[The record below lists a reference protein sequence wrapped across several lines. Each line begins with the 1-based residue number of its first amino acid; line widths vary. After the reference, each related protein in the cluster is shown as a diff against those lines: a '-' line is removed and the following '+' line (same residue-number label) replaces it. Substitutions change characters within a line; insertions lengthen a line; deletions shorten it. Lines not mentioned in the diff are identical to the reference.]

1 LIMTNT
7 QVAKEADSP
16 TQETVLCEVADGVA
30 TVTLNRPDRLNAMND
45 ELLTSMLRTLEQ
57 LASADSI
64 RAVVVTGNGR
74 GFCAGGDLSAGPGGG
89 IGGPD
94 LTSQERVGL
103 MRRYMETSRLLHT
116 MPKVTIAAVNGPCAG
131 AGMSWA
137 CACDLRI
144 ASESAVFK
152 TAFLSAGLS
161 GDFGGTWTLSRIVGP
176 AKAREF
182 YLMNERVSA
191 EDALRLGL
199 VSQVVA
205 PERLLHHVHGVAARL
220 AKEAPLALAKIKE
233 NLNDAEIVSFAEAL
247 DGEIARHVF
256 CMGTDDSVE
265 AAQAFLDK
273 REPIFVGR

>member
-1 LIMTNT
+1 MTST
-7 QVAKEADSP
+7 QVAAEADSSTAP
-16 TQETVLCEVADGVA
+16 VRCEVADGVA

-45 ELLTSMLRTLEQ
+45 ELLTGMLRTLEQ
-57 LASADSI
+57 LASEDTI
-64 RAVVVTGNGR
+64 CAVVITGTGR

-103 MRRYMETSRLLHT
+103 MRRYMETSHLLHT

-131 AGMSWA
+131 AGMAWA

-176 AKAREF
+176 AKAREL
-182 YLMNERVSA
+182 YLLNERLSA
-191 EDALRLGL
+191 QDALRGSL

-205 PERLLHHVHGVAARL
+205 ADRLLPEVQR
-220 AKEAPLALAKIKE
+220 
-233 NLNDAEIVSFAEAL
+233 
-247 DGEIARHVF
+247 
-256 CMGTDDSVE
+256 
-265 AAQAFLDK
+265 
-273 REPIFVGR
+273 